1 MKAGSMKTSSHCSQF
16 VFVISAILFV
26 VSSIAG
32 QAQAPATDPTA
43 PTSAAAAQKGTTL
56 QGPAPAQMGAPV
68 LAAKLSGS
76 LSTKTAKVGDPVTA
90 KTIATLKLSDGVE
103 IPKGS
108 RIVGSVVA
116 VKSAQDGGGTSALA
130 LKIDQVEMKNGK
142 FMRIAGLITAIG
154 PFPDA
159 VGLGYDSVLGRGGV
173 GSTAGL
179 DPAIG
184 AGPAVNRGDPDIPK
198 GSTLDGVKLGAKF
211 DAERATELRGV
222 KRDIRLDSSVMIKVA
237 LYRTTAG

>member
-1 MKAGSMKTSSHCSQF
+1 
-16 VFVISAILFV
+16 
-26 VSSIAG
+26 
-32 QAQAPATDPTA
+32 
-43 PTSAAAAQKGTTL
+43 
-56 QGPAPAQMGAPV
+56 V
-68 LAAKLSGS
+68 LAAKLAGN
-76 LSTKTAKVGDPVTA
+76 LSTRTAKIGDPVMA
-90 KTIATLKLSDGVE
+90 KTITTLKLSDGVE

-108 RIVGSVVA
+108 RIVGSVVS

-130 LKIDQVEMKNGK
+130 IKIDQVEMKNGK

-184 AGPAVNRGDPDIPK
+184 AGPAVNRGDPDIPRR
-198 GSTLDGVKLGAKF
+198 STLDGVRLGAKF
-211 DAERATELRGV
+211 DSEHATELRGV
-222 KRDIRLDSSVMIKVA
+222 KRDIRLDSTVMIKVA
-237 LYRTTAG
+237 LYRTNAG

>member
-1 MKAGSMKTSSHCSQF
+1 MKTFSHCSQF
-16 VFVISAILFV
+16 AFLTTAFVFAIC
-26 VSSIAG
+26 STAG
-32 QAQAPATDPTA
+32 HGQAPAANPTTDA
-43 PTSAAAAQKGTTL
+43 ASAAAGPTT
-56 QGPAPAQMGAPV
+56 QATAPAQTGAPV
-68 LAAKLSGS
+68 LAAKIAGN
-76 LSTKTAKVGDPVTA
+76 LSTKTAKIGDPVMA
-90 KTIATLKLSDGVE
+90 KTITTLKLGDGVE

-108 RIVGSVVA
+108 RVVGSVAA

-173 GSTAGL
+173 GSTPGL
-179 DPAIG
+179 DPSTG
-184 AGPAVNRGDPDIPK
+184 SGPAVNRGDPDIPR
-198 GSTLDGVKLGAKF
+198 GSTLEGIKLGGKF

-222 KRDIRLDSSVMIKVA
+222 KRDIKLDSTVMIKVA
-237 LYRTTAG
+237 LYRTNAG

>member
-1 MKAGSMKTSSHCSQF
+1 MKTSRPNSQF
-16 VFVISAILFV
+16 IFAITAFLFAV
-26 VSSIAG
+26 CSVTG
-32 QAQAPATDPTA
+32 HAQATASEPAATNLA
-43 PTSAAAAQKGTTL
+43 PPAST
-56 QGPAPAQMGAPV
+56 APAQTGAPV
-68 LAAKLSGS
+68 LAAKLAGN
-76 LSTKTAKVGDPVTA
+76 LSTRTAKIGDPVMA
-90 KTIATLKLSDGVE
+90 KTITTLKLSDGVE

-108 RIVGSVVA
+108 RIVGSVVS

-130 LKIDQVEMKNGK
+130 IKIDQVEMKNGK

-184 AGPAVNRGDPDIPK
+184 AGPAVNRGDPDIPRR
-198 GSTLDGVKLGAKF
+198 STLDGVRLGAKF
-211 DAERATELRGV
+211 DSEHATELRGV
-222 KRDIRLDSSVMIKVA
+222 KRDIRLDSTVMIKVA
-237 LYRTTAG
+237 LYRTNAG

>member
-1 MKAGSMKTSSHCSQF
+1 MKEGSMKTSSHCPQF
-16 VFVISAILFV
+16 IV
-26 VSSIAG
+26 VSTAFLIAISSVASHS
-32 QAQAPATDPTA
+32 QTAAPSPTA
-43 PTSAAAAQKGTTL
+43 PTAT
-56 QGPAPAQMGAPV
+56 APAQTGAPV
-68 LAAKLSGS
+68 LSAKLAGN

-90 KTIATLKLSDGVE
+90 KTISTLKLSDGVE

-108 RIVGSVVA
+108 RLVGSVA
-116 VKSAQDGGGTSALA
+116 SVKSAQDGGGTSALA
-130 LKIDQVEMKNGK
+130 IKIDQVEMKNGK
-142 FMRIAGLITAIG
+142 FMRVAGLITAIG

-184 AGPAVNRGDPDIPK
+184 AGPAVNRGDPDIPR

-211 DAERATELRGV
+211 NSDRASELRGV
-222 KRDIRLDSSVMIKVA
+222 KRDIKLDSTVMIKVA
-237 LYRTTAG
+237 LYRTSAG